1 MSKRHSHELLAL
13 NIAAPPRWMGSAHLQ
28 TILPALWF
36 GRSAHWLGA
45 RRERWATPDKDFL
58 DVDRLEPRE
67 GSGSHP
73 LPLLVL
79 FHGLEGSIS
88 SHYALS
94 FAVRCLML
102 GWGFALPHFRGCSG
116 TINLAPRAYHSGDHE
131 EIDWILRRFRKES
144 PQRPVFAVGVSLGGN
159 ALMKWA
165 GTQGDAAASVVAAVA
180 SVCAP
185 LDLSACGFAMGQGF
199 NRAVYTRM
207 FLRTMLPKA
216 EAKWRQHP
224 GLFDI
229 ERVKAAATLY
239 EFDDAFTAR
248 LHGFASAEDYW
259 TRASAKPSLSH
270 IRLPCLLLNALNDP
284 FVPSG
289 SLPVASE
296 LPDAIRLWTPSHGG
310 HVGFPSVHGKLKCG
324 FRADEMPRA
333 VVSWLASTL

>member
-1 MSKRHSHELLAL
+1 MSKRHPHELSAL
-13 NIAAPPRWMGSAHLQ
+13 SIAAPPRWMSSAHLQ

-36 GRSAHWLGA
+36 GRSACRLEL
-45 RRERWATPDKDFL
+45 RRERWTTPDRDFL
-58 DVDRLEPRE
+58 DVDRLESRE

-79 FHGLEGSIS
+79 FHGLEGSIG
-88 SHYALS
+88 SHYAVS
-94 FAVRCLML
+94 FASRCLTE

-116 TINLAPRAYHSGDHE
+116 PINLAPRAYHSGDHE
-131 EIDWILRRFRKES
+131 EIDWILRRFRQENV
-144 PQRPVFAVGVSLGGN
+144 QRPVFAVGVSLGGN

-180 SVCAP
+180 AVCAP
-185 LDLSACGFAMGQGF
+185 LDLSACGVAMGQGF
-199 NRAVYTRM
+199 NRSVYTRM

-216 EAKWRQHP
+216 EAKWYQYP

-239 EFDDAFTAR
+239 EFDDAFTAP
-248 LHGFASAEDYW
+248 LHGFAGAKDYW
-259 TRASAKPSLSH
+259 ARASAKPSLAH
-270 IRLPCLLLNALNDP
+270 VRLPSLLLNALNDP

-296 LPDAIRLWTPSHGG
+296 LPDGIRLWRPPFGG
-310 HVGFPSVHGKLKCG
+310 HVGFPSAHGKLRCG
-324 FRADEMPRA
+324 FRADDMPRA